1 MNETHRKIAK
11 QLAEKAAKRCANKAE
26 RLNISV
32 AVHSAVLEALAIVTD
47 DEG

>member
-11 QLAEKAAKRCANKAE
+11 QLAEKAAKRCANKTE

-32 AVHSAVLEALAIVTD
+32 AVHSAVLEALTMK
-47 DEG
+47 EES